1 MIYTTGTIAGSG
13 NTLTGTGTN
22 FAAAGS
28 LIRNG
33 CTVIAMTSPP
43 QVFQITAVNSPTQLA
58 VTPAVN
64 PAIPVGTRY
73 AILLSDSLSVDGLA
87 QDIAETFGMYQ
98 RYMSGFADVMT
109 GTGNVTITIN
119 GTSVTV
125 PAQKSLV
132 QKGANGAAPIESG
145 GTGATTAAQGLKNLG
160 GLPLAGA
167 SALTSRYRFDAGP
180 TGAGI
185 TYDSVPFAGYAGVH
199 QYWNTAPIAFN
210 ADVKNDGTF
219 APCLNHRYF
228 YAGVSAGT
236 FYTGMYITRGG
247 QFYQIGHTGE
257 DGTHTASWQFNRA
270 GNAVANSGSWVSA
283 SDERIKENITRIEE
297 PLAKMRALKGCTWE
311 RRDNGNFGIGF
322 IAQDVQ
328 TVFPDAV
335 TTNGMS
341 LTMADGEVI
350 KDVLFPDTAGVAAA
364 LHHEAI
370 LVLMDENEAIRED
383 NKKIHDELDA
393 LKLLV
398 QQLIA
403 PSEEQNQ

>member
-1 MIYTTGTIAGSG
+1 MINTTGTIAGSG

-33 CTVIAMTSPP
+33 CTVIAMTSPV
-43 QVFQITAVNSPTQLA
+43 QVFQITAVNSATQLA

-64 PAIPVGTRY
+64 PSIPAGTRF

-109 GTGNVTITIN
+109 GSGNVTITIN
-119 GTSVTV
+119 GVTVTV
-125 PAQKSLV
+125 PAQTSLV
-132 QKGANGAAPIESG
+132 QKGVNGAVPIASG
-145 GTGATTAAQGLKNLG
+145 GTGSTTAAAALAALG

-167 SALTSRYRFDAGP
+167 SGLTSRYRFSKGGYGLTFDDVPSTGYGGVFAGWNNAP
-180 TGAGI
+180 VAFNHNVAANGTFFA
-185 TYDSVPFAGYAGVH
+185 DSV
-199 QYWNTAPIAFN
+199 
-210 ADVKNDGTF
+210 
-219 APCLNHRYF
+219 HRY
-228 YAGVSAGT
+228 V
-236 FYTGMYITRGG
+236 YTGVAAGAFFTGLAASTSERSYA
-247 QFYQIGHTGE
+247 IGHTSDAGAL
-257 DGTHTASWQFNRA
+257 TANWAFS
-270 GNAVANSGSWVSA
+270 ANGSAYANNGSWVNS
-283 SDERIKENITRIEE
+283 SDVRIKRDIARIENPRE
-297 PLAKMRALKGCTWE
+297 KMRAIKGCTWF
-311 RRDNGNFGIGF
+311 RKDSGNFGIGF

-328 TVFPDAV
+328 AVFPEAV

-341 LTMADGEVI
+341 LTMADGEIV

-370 LVLMDENEAIRED
+370 LALMAENEANSIKMESMSS
-383 NKKIHDELDA
+383 ELES

-398 QQLIA
+398 AQL
-403 PSEEQNQ
+403 SEQVKAKNQ

>member
-1 MIYTTGTIAGSG
+1 MIYTTGTITGSG

-33 CTVIAMTSPP
+33 CTVIVLTSPP
-43 QVFQITAVNSPTQLA
+43 QVFQINAVNSATQLT

-64 PAIPVGTRY
+64 PAIPAGTRY

-125 PAQKSLV
+125 PAQQSLV
-132 QKGANGAAPIESG
+132 QKGTNGAVPIASG
-145 GTGATTAAQGLKNLG
+145 GTGATTAADALKNLG
-160 GLPLAGA
+160 ALPLAGA
-167 SALTSRYRFDAGP
+167 SGLASRYRFSKGSYGFTFD
-180 TGAGI
+180 
-185 TYDSVPFAGYAGVH
+185 DVPSTGYAGVFAS
-199 QYWNTAPIAFN
+199 WNNAPVA
-210 ADVKNDGTF
+210 
-219 APCLNHRYF
+219 LNHNVTSSGSFFADTVHRYV
-228 YAGVSAGT
+228 YSGVAAGA
-236 FYTGMYITRGG
+236 FFTGLAASTSERSYS
-247 QFYQIGHTGE
+247 IGHTTDAGSL
-257 DGTHTASWQFNRA
+257 TALWAFS
-270 GNAVANSGSWVSA
+270 ANGSAYANTGSWVNS
-283 SDERIKENITRIEE
+283 SDVRIKRDISRIEN
-297 PLAKMRALKGCTWE
+297 PLEKMRAIKGCTWF
-311 RRDNGNFGIGF
+311 RKDSGNFGIGF

-328 TVFPDAV
+328 GVFPDAV

-370 LVLMDENEAIRED
+370 LALMDE
-383 NKKIHDELDA
+383 KDELIEEITTLKEDLAA
-393 LKLLV
+393 LKEQVNLLISPPANSD
-398 QQLIA
+398 Q
-403 PSEEQNQ
+403 

>member
-13 NTLTGTGTN
+13 NTLTGISTN

-33 CTVIAMTSPP
+33 CTVVVWSNPP
-43 QVFQITAVNSPTQLA
+43 QAFQITAVNSATQLA

-64 PAIPVGTRY
+64 PAIPAGTRY

-87 QDIAETFGMYQ
+87 QDVAETFGMYQ

-119 GTSVTV
+119 GTSVIV

-132 QKGANGAAPIESG
+132 QKGANGAVPVESG
-145 GTGATTAAQGLKNLG
+145 GTGAATAAAALTNLG
-160 GLPLAGA
+160 ALPAAGA
-167 SALTSRYRFDAGP
+167 SNLTSRYSFAKGP
-180 TGAGI
+180 YGINYNDVPATGYG
-185 TYDSVPFAGYAGVH
+185 GVFSG
-199 QYWNTAPIAFN
+199 WNTAPVAFN
-210 ADVKNDGTF
+210 HNITSNGSFFADTV
-219 APCLNHRYF
+219 HRYVYSGVAAGAF
-228 YAGVSAGT
+228 FTGLAASTSERSYA
-236 FYTGMYITRGG
+236 
-247 QFYQIGHTGE
+247 IGHTSDAGSL
-257 DGTHTASWQFNRA
+257 TANWAFS
-270 GNAVANSGSWVSA
+270 ANGSAYANNGSWVNS
-283 SDERIKENITRIEE
+283 SDVRIKDNIARIED
-297 PLAKMRALKGCTWE
+297 PFVKMRAIKGCTWE
-311 RRDNGNFGIGF
+311 RRDSGNFGIGF

-328 TVFPDAV
+328 AVFPDAV

-370 LVLMDENEAIRED
+370 LALMDENEAIRED
-383 NKKIHDELDA
+383 NKKLHEELDA

-398 QQLIA
+398 QQLTG
-403 PSEEQNQ
+403 PTEKQNQ

>member
-22 FAAAGS
+22 FAASGS

-33 CTVIAMTSPP
+33 CTVVVWSNPP
-43 QVFQITAVNSPTQLA
+43 QAFQITAVNSATQLA

-64 PAIPVGTRY
+64 PAIPAGTRY

-125 PAQKSLV
+125 PAQQSLV
-132 QKGANGAAPIESG
+132 QKGTNGAVPIASG
-145 GTGATTAAQGLKNLG
+145 GTGATTAAAALTNLG
-160 GLPLAGA
+160 ALPAAGA
-167 SALTSRYRFDAGP
+167 SNLTSRYSFAKGSY
-180 TGAGI
+180 GI
-185 TYDSVPFAGYAGVH
+185 TYNDVPSTGYAGVFAGF
-199 QYWNTAPIAFN
+199 NNAPVAFN
-210 ADVKNDGTF
+210 HNITSNGSFFADTV
-219 APCLNHRYF
+219 HRY
-228 YAGVSAGT
+228 V
-236 FYTGMYITRGG
+236 YTGVAAGAFFTGLAASTSERSYA
-247 QFYQIGHTGE
+247 IGHTSDAGSL
-257 DGTHTASWQFNRA
+257 TANWAFS
-270 GNAVANSGSWVSA
+270 ANGSAYANNGSWVNS
-283 SDERIKENITRIEE
+283 SDVRIKDNIARIED
-297 PLAKMRALKGCTWE
+297 PFVKMRAIKGCTWF
-311 RRDNGNFGIGF
+311 RKDSGNFGIGF

-328 TVFPDAV
+328 AVFPDAV

-370 LVLMDENEAIRED
+370 LALMDENEAFRED
-383 NKKIHDELDA
+383 NKKLHEELDA

-398 QQLIA
+398 QQLIDPA
-403 PSEEQNQ
+403 AEKNQ

>member
-1 MIYTTGTIAGSG
+1 MIYNTGTIAGSG

-43 QVFQITAVNSPTQLA
+43 QVFQITGVTSATQLA

-64 PAIPVGTRY
+64 PAIPAGTRY
-73 AILLSDSLSVDGLA
+73 SILLSDSLSVDGLA

-125 PAQKSLV
+125 PAQQSLA
-132 QKGANGAAPIESG
+132 QKGTNGAVPIASG
-145 GTGATTAAQGLKNLG
+145 GTGATTAAAALTNLG
-160 GLPLAGA
+160 ALPAAGA
-167 SALTSRYRFDAGP
+167 SSLTSRYSFTKGP
-180 TGAGI
+180 YGI
-185 TYDSVPFAGYAGVH
+185 TYNDVPATGYGGVFSG
-199 QYWNTAPIAFN
+199 WNTASVAFN
-210 ADVKNDGTF
+210 HNITSNGSFFADTV
-219 APCLNHRYF
+219 HRY
-228 YAGVSAGT
+228 V
-236 FYTGMYITRGG
+236 YTGVAAGAFFTGLAASTSERSYA
-247 QFYQIGHTGE
+247 IGHTSDAGAL
-257 DGTHTASWQFNRA
+257 TANWAFS
-270 GNAVANSGSWVSA
+270 ANGSAYANNGSWVNS
-283 SDERIKENITRIEE
+283 SDVRIKRDITRIEN
-297 PLAKMRALKGCTWE
+297 PLEKMQAIKGCTWY
-311 RRDNGNFGIGF
+311 RKDSGNFGIGF

-328 TVFPDAV
+328 AVFPDAV

-341 LTMADGEVI
+341 LTMADGEVV

-370 LVLMDENEAIRED
+370 LALMDENEAFRED
-383 NKKIHDELDA
+383 NKKLHDELDA

-398 QQLIA
+398 QQLTGPA
-403 PSEEQNQ
+403 EEENQ

>member
-43 QVFQITAVNSPTQLA
+43 QVFQITAVNSATQLA

-109 GTGNVTITIN
+109 GTGNVTFTIN

-125 PAQKSLV
+125 PAQKSLA
-132 QKGANGAAPIESG
+132 QKGANGAVPIASG
-145 GTGATTAAQGLKNLG
+145 GSGATNAADALTNLGALPAGGASGLK
-160 GLPLAGA
+160 AKY
-167 SALTSRYRFDAGP
+167 S
-180 TGAGI
+180 
-185 TYDSVPFAGYAGVH
+185 
-199 QYWNTAPIAFN
+199 FN
-210 ADVKNDGTF
+210 ASGSNVGISFSDTPSSGFGSLFNGWNGMPISFNTNVTSNGQF
-219 APCLNHRYF
+219 NPHIVHRYF
-228 YAGVSAGT
+228 YSGVAAGAFFIGT
-236 FYTGMYITRGG
+236 SMSTSDQSLM
-247 QFYQIGHTGE
+247 IGHTTSEGQLSS
-257 DGTHTASWQFNRA
+257 AVSFNRS
-270 GNAVANSGSWVSA
+270 GNVVANNGQFVSA
-283 SDERIKENITRIEE
+283 SDERIKRDIKRIED
-297 PLAKMRALKGCTWE
+297 PLDKMRAIKGVTYY
-311 RRDNGNFGIGF
+311 RRDNNNFGIGF

-328 TVFPDAV
+328 QVFPEAV
-335 TTNGMS
+335 MTNS
-341 LTMADGEVI
+341 FSPIIDGKQI
-350 KDVLFPDTAGVAAA
+350 DNVLFPDTTGVAAA

-370 LVLMDENEAIRED
+370 LALMDENEAFKED
-383 NKKIHDELDA
+383 NKKIHEELDA
-393 LKLLV
+393 LKLLA
-398 QQLIA
+398 QQLIG

>member
-1 MIYTTGTIAGSG
+1 MIYTTGTITGSG

-33 CTVIAMTSPP
+33 CTVIIMTSPV
-43 QVFQITAVNSPTQLA
+43 QVFQITAVNSATQLA

-64 PAIPVGTRY
+64 PAIPAGTRY
-73 AILLSDSLSVDGLA
+73 AILLNDSLSVDGLA

-109 GTGNVTITIN
+109 GAGNVTITIN
-119 GTSVTV
+119 GTPVTV

-132 QKGANGAAPIESG
+132 QKGANGAASVNSG
-145 GTGATTAAQGLKNLG
+145 GTGATTAAEGLKNLG
-160 GLPLAGA
+160 GLSLAGA
-167 SALTSRYRFDAGP
+167 SGLTSRYRFDSGSS
-180 TGAGI
+180 GAGI

-199 QYWNTAPIAFN
+199 QYWNTAPVAFN
-210 ADVKNDGTF
+210 ADVKNEGTF
-219 APCLNHRYF
+219 APCLNYRYF

-236 FYTGMYITRGG
+236 FYNGMYIARGG
-247 QFYQIGHTGE
+247 QFYQIGHTAE

-270 GNAVANSGSWVSA
+270 GNAYANSGSWVSA
-283 SDERIKENITRIEE
+283 SDERIKENITRIED
-297 PLAKMRALKGCTWE
+297 PLAKMRALKGCTWV
-311 RRDNGNFGIGF
+311 RKDTGSFGIGF
-322 IAQDVQ
+322 IAQDVEQ
-328 TVFPDAV
+328 IFPDAV
-335 TTNGMS
+335 TISGMP
-341 LTMADGEVI
+341 LLMADGSEV
-350 KDVLFPDTAGVAAA
+350 KDVRCPDTSGVAAA

-383 NKKIHDELDA
+383 NKKLHEELGA

-398 QQLIA
+398 QQLIDPTA
-403 PSEEQNQ
+403 EKNQ

>member
-33 CTVIAMTSPP
+33 CTVIVMTSPV
-43 QVFQITAVNSPTQLA
+43 QVFQITAVNSATQLA

-64 PAIPVGTRY
+64 PAIPAGTRY
-73 AILLSDSLSVDGLA
+73 SILLSDSLSVDGLA

-125 PAQKSLV
+125 PAQQSLV
-132 QKGANGAAPIESG
+132 QKGTNGAVPIASG
-145 GTGATTAAQGLKNLG
+145 GTGATTAAAALTNLG
-160 GLPLAGA
+160 ALPAAGA
-167 SALTSRYRFDAGP
+167 SNLTSRYSFAKGSY
-180 TGAGI
+180 GI
-185 TYDSVPFAGYAGVH
+185 TYNDVPTTGYGGVFSG
-199 QYWNTAPIAFN
+199 WNNSPIAFN
-210 ADVKNDGTF
+210 HNITSNGSFFTDTV
-219 APCLNHRYF
+219 HRY
-228 YAGVSAGT
+228 V
-236 FYTGMYITRGG
+236 YTGVAAGAFFTGLAASTSERSYA
-247 QFYQIGHTGE
+247 IGHTS
-257 DGTHTASWQFNRA
+257 DA
-270 GNAVANSGSWVSA
+270 GALTSNWAFSANGSAYANNGSWVNS
-283 SDERIKENITRIEE
+283 SDVRIKDKIARIED
-297 PLAKMRALKGCTWE
+297 PLVKMRAIKGCTWE
-311 RRDNGNFGIGF
+311 RKDSGNFGIGF

-328 TVFPDAV
+328 AVFPDAV

-370 LVLMDENEAIRED
+370 LALMDENEAFRED
-383 NKKIHDELDA
+383 NKKLHEELDA

-398 QQLIA
+398 QQLIDPA
-403 PSEEQNQ
+403 ANSDQ

>member
-33 CTVIAMTSPP
+33 CTVIVLTSPP
-43 QVFQITAVNSPTQLA
+43 QVFQITGVSSATQLA

-64 PAIPVGTRY
+64 PAIPAGTRY
-73 AILLSDSLSVDGLA
+73 SILLSDSLSVDGLA

-119 GTSVTV
+119 GVSVTV
-125 PAQKSLV
+125 PAQQSLV
-132 QKGANGAAPIESG
+132 QKGANGAAPIASG
-145 GTGATTAAQGLKNLG
+145 GTGATTAAAALTNLG
-160 GLPLAGA
+160 ALPAAGA
-167 SALTSRYRFDAGP
+167 PNLTSRYSFAKGSY
-180 TGAGI
+180 GI
-185 TYDSVPFAGYAGVH
+185 TYNDVPSTGYGGVFAGWNNAPVAFNHNITSNGSFFADSVY
-199 QYWNTAPIAFN
+199 
-210 ADVKNDGTF
+210 
-219 APCLNHRYF
+219 RYF
-228 YAGVSAGT
+228 YPGVAAGA
-236 FYTGMYITRGG
+236 FFTGLAASTSERSYA
-247 QFYQIGHTGE
+247 IGHTSDAGAL
-257 DGTHTASWQFNRA
+257 TANWAFS
-270 GNAVANSGSWVSA
+270 ANGSAYANNGSWVNS
-283 SDERIKENITRIEE
+283 SDVRIKDKIARIED
-297 PLAKMRALKGCTWE
+297 PFVKMRAIKGCTWE
-311 RRDNGNFGIGF
+311 RKDSGNFGIGF

-370 LVLMDENEAIRED
+370 LALMDENEAFRED
-383 NKKIHDELDA
+383 NKKLHEELDA
-393 LKLLV
+393 LKLMV
-398 QQLIA
+398 QQLIDPTA
-403 PSEEQNQ
+403 EKNQ

>member
-22 FAAAGS
+22 FAAAGT

-33 CTVIAMTSPP
+33 CTVIVLSSPA
-43 QVFQITAVNSPTQLA
+43 QVFQITAVNSATQLA
-58 VTPAVN
+58 ITPAVN
-64 PAIPVGTRY
+64 PAFPAGTRY
-73 AILLSDSLSVDGLA
+73 SILLSDSLSVDGLA

-132 QKGANGAAPIESG
+132 QKGANGAAPVESG

-167 SALTSRYRFDAGP
+167 SAITSRYRFDAGP

-247 QFYQIGHTGE
+247 QFYQIGHTAE

-297 PLAKMRALKGCTWE
+297 PLAKMRALKGCSWVRKDT
-311 RRDNGNFGIGF
+311 GSFGIGF
-322 IAQDVQ
+322 IAQDVER
-328 TVFPDAV
+328 VFPDAV
-335 TTNGMS
+335 TISGMP
-341 LTMADGEVI
+341 LIMADGSKI
-350 KDVLFPDTAGVAAA
+350 KDVRCPDTPGVAAA

-370 LVLMDENEAIRED
+370 LALMDENEAFKED
-383 NKKIHDELDA
+383 NKKIHEELDA
-393 LKLLV
+393 LKLLA
-398 QQLIA
+398 QQLIG
-403 PSEEQNQ
+403 PSEKQNQ